1 MYPIPVL
8 EAVFEGAATFVVVV
22 LLAAAEDGLEAAV
35 AATLLVD
42 TADVGLVLAV
52 VVVVVVV
59 LESDVEED
67 GLLVVGA
74 RADTCRN
81 NKIGFQF
88 SGKLLTIDKTPRNY
102 FPAWVRNRSISA
114 E

>member
-74 RADTCRN
+74 RAETWREKN
-81 NKIGFQF
+81 MKRQTYKPHNQ
-88 SGKLLTIDKTPRNY
+88 RNY

-114 E
+114 K